1 MSRRHL
7 STTVSRVTAGQ
18 RGAVLPQRGCV
29 LWLTGLSGSGK
40 STLAVALEEYLVK
53 RGYLAFVLDG
63 DNVRGGL
70 NADLGF
76 SKKDRDENIRRIAE
90 VAKLFADAGVIC
102 VTAFISPFR
111 AARGRARRTIGAK
124 RFLEVHVD
132 ADLATCERRDVK
144 GLYRKARKGA
154 VRDFTG
160 VTQDYQPPAKPAL
173 RLDTGRQSVRACV
186 GQLVELLRKRGILL
200 GNRRIA
206 AR

>member
-1 MSRRHL
+1 MSRQHL
-7 STTVSRVTAGQ
+7 STTVSHVTAEQ

-160 VTQDYQPPAKPAL
+160 VTQDYQPPSKPAL
-173 RLDTGRQSVRACV
+173 RLDTGRQSVRVCV
-186 GQLVELLRKRGILL
+186 GQLVELLRKRGMLF